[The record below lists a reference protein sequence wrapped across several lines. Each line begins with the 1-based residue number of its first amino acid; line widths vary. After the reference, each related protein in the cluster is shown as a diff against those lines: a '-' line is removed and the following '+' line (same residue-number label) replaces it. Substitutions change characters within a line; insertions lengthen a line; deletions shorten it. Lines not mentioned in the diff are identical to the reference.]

1 MNVKTFK
8 AKKKKG
14 REQGRKEMKRI
25 DFVFSHSVVQ
35 AGLELMVSLLLHFP
49 DGGITGLSHH
59 TRHKLLFF
67 KGLLFSKMVK
77 KCTFM

>member
-1 MNVKTFK
+1 MNVKTFE

-25 DFVFSHSVVQ
+25 NFVFSHSVVQ
-35 AGLELMVSLLLHFP
+35 AGLELMVSLLLHFLV
-49 DGGITGLSHH
+49 GGITGLSHH

-67 KGLLFSKMVK
+67 KDLLFSKMVK